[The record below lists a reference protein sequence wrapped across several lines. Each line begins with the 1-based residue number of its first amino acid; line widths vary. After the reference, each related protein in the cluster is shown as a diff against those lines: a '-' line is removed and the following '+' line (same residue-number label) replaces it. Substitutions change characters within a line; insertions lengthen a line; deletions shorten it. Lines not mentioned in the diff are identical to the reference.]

1 MSARFL
7 HKILLFSV
15 VLICLFRFA
24 EGADNFGVRGLKFY
38 GTNLETACQMVEDA
52 DIGWYRG
59 DVLWRSIVD
68 EGGSFNWGSLDQQ
81 IESILGHG
89 INIILTLRSVHE
101 VFAPGSGEIDMG
113 YDTFWKSAPPSPEH
127 LESYKDF
134 VRQAVERYDGDGV
147 SDAPFVNE
155 TKNIKHWQIENEP
168 GKKPDEGSVF
178 WNGNAADYA
187 DLFLTAYNTIKEA
200 DSEAKVALSG
210 FHNGAITYYVDGNSF
225 LLEVLRIISE
235 RNGDFD
241 IFDYHFYEDYKKF
254 PKINNKIHSRLSTY
268 SKFKDKPIWVTE
280 TNVSKGKMDPNY
292 ATEEYNRFV
301 AKDIV
306 KRFTIMLKAAVKK
319 SFWFKFSDN
328 DDAIWNT
335 PMKPEDFI
343 KFRGLT
349 KNDLT
354 SKPVYYTY
362 KLLIEKVEGKEKV
375 KKVPAGPR
383 TWVFK
388 FGIKDAAIYVMWYD
402 DLLGG
407 SKEVKVSLPWENV
420 LITYVITEAGV
431 TEPVTEI
438 KSTQDGALQITLEDS
453 PIFVEKYSENGL
465 ATPSY

>member
-7 HKILLFSV
+7 HKLLLFSV

-24 EGADNFGVRGLKFY
+24 EGADNFGVRGLNLY
-38 GTNLETACQMVEDA
+38 GTNLETACQMVQDA
-52 DIGWYRG
+52 DIGWHRG
-59 DVLWRSIVD
+59 DVLWKSIVD
-68 EGGSFNWGSLDQQ
+68 NEGNFSWEDVDGK
-81 IESILGHG
+81 IESILRHE

-101 VFAPGSGEIDMG
+101 LFAPGSGEIDLG
-113 YDTFWKSAPPSPEH
+113 YDIVWRSAPPAPEH
-127 LESYKDF
+127 LEKYKDF
-134 VRQAVERYDGDGV
+134 VRQIVERYDGDGL

-155 TKNIKHWQIENEP
+155 TKNIKYWQIENEP

-187 DLFLTAYNTIKEA
+187 DLFLSAYNAIKEA
-200 DSEAKVALSG
+200 DSGAKVSLSG

-254 PKINNKIHSRLSTY
+254 SKINNIIRSRLSVY
-268 SKFKDKPIWVTE
+268 SKFKDKPVWVTE
-280 TNVSKGKMDPNY
+280 TNVNKNQMDPNY
-292 ATEEYNRFV
+292 STEEYNRFV

-306 KRFTIMLKAAVKK
+306 KRFSVMFKDAIKKA
-319 SFWFKFSDN
+319 FWFKFSDN
-328 DDAIWNT
+328 NDATWNI

-354 SKPVYYTY
+354 PKPAYYTY
-362 KLLIEKVEGKEKV
+362 KLLIKKIEGKEQVRKIAKGTNV
-375 KKVPAGPR
+375 
-383 TWVFK
+383 WVFK
-388 FGIKDAAIYVMWYD
+388 FGIKNTAVYVMWYD

-407 SKEVKVSLPWENV
+407 SKEVQVALPWENV
-420 LITYVITEAGV
+420 LITYVIAEPGV

-453 PIFVEKYSENGL
+453 PIFVEKY
-465 ATPSY
+465 